1 MVGGGDAGTGAAEEE
16 KKCRN
21 RHFLV
26 LPPFSPPISPTPCI
40 FLADLICL
48 SERENQFMM
57 TIGGPV
63 MKAAQ
68 FLRHGKVSPA
78 NLGKMNH
85 SHFIWT
91 SVLTPP
97 SPSPP
102 PPTSLTPLPSSP
114 LHSRSNSHSSV
125 TVLLRL
131 LQVAAGCRANR
142 NAAWRRSQSS
152 VDEPPN

>member
-1 MVGGGDAGTGAAEEE
+1 MEEEE
-16 KKCRN
+16 KGKEEEGEGRGGEGATWWGEVGGTQGREPRRRKRN
-21 RHFLV
+21 VETDTFL
-26 LPPFSPPISPTPCI
+26 FSPPLPPSISPTPCI
-40 FLADLICL
+40 FLGDLICL

-102 PPTSLTPLPSSP
+102 PPTSLTPLPHP
-114 LHSRSNSHSSV
+114 H
-125 TVLLRL
+125 
-131 LQVAAGCRANR
+131 
-142 NAAWRRSQSS
+142 
-152 VDEPPN
+152 PPPSTPAPTLIHL